1 MNKVSKSMVGVVKGM
16 DTALSSM
23 DVNKITAVMDKFEK
37 QFEDLDVR
45 SAYMEGAISGA
56 TAASTP
62 EEDVDSL
69 IQMVADEHGLE
80 WQGELDAAGKVANGM
95 PQAAPA
101 AQDEASSK
109 EDDLAKRLAALH
121 K

>member
-1 MNKVSKSMVGVVKGM
+1 MNKVSKSMCGVVKGM

-80 WQGELDAAGKVANGM
+80 LQGELDAAGRVASGV

-101 AQDEASSK
+101 AGDEISSK